1 MAEQSVNK
9 RQADLSI
16 EHAYSSSISQDADS
30 NMEESEN
37 SGSTFHKQSSR
48 VGIYEFT
55 QEQQDR
61 VLEILSR
68 NVSIAIFV

>member
-1 MAEQSVNK
+1 M
-9 RQADLSI
+9 
-16 EHAYSSSISQDADS
+16 SQDGDS

-37 SGSTFHKQSSR
+37 LGSSFQKKSSR

-68 NVSIAIFV
+68 NVSSNITSNLKELAD